1 MAVNIKK
8 FIFNFY
14 LELIILATV
23 FILSGCVPH
32 EAEQNLSGGSKNS
45 GIRKLA
51 AGQTNNR
58 ANNNNRAN
66 SSVNSI
72 NLNIDPNSSFA
83 EAARKNAETER
94 NLKWLF
100 GKKPQTGWYL
110 YKPLIAKDIG
120 VELNAA
126 PTEFAEALSRWQKSL
141 GLQPTGIFDD
151 LTMFAFMS
159 EWQDRRLFKRGV
171 PPDRQ
176 LIVPPPN
183 DFYDPSREAELRQV
197 ERETYDAYKRMVKAA
212 LEDPSLN
219 LKTNGNELAPTEK
232 YLKIV
237 SCYRTKEYQQKLR
250 AASPNSGSAGLAVN
264 SPHFTGRALDI
275 YVGGEPVS
283 TADANRAIQINT
295 PVYLWMVE
303 NAEKFGFR
311 PYFYEPWHWEYVP
324 D

>member
-8 FIFNFY
+8 LIFNFV
-14 LELIILATV
+14 LALIILAAV
-23 FILSGCVPH
+23 FILSGCIPH
-32 EAEQNLSGGSKNS
+32 EAGQNISGGSKNS

-51 AGQTNNR
+51 AGQTNNK
-58 ANNNNRAN
+58 ANSNNRAN
-66 SSVNSI
+66 SSVNPV

-83 EAARKNAETER
+83 EAARKNAETEK
-94 NLKWLF
+94 NLRWLF

-110 YKPLIAKDIG
+110 YKPLISKEIG
-120 VELNAA
+120 LEPEAA
-126 PTEFAEALSRWQKSL
+126 PTEFAEALAGWQKSAK
-141 GLQPTGIFDD
+141 LQPTGILDE
-151 LTMFAFMS
+151 LTMFAFLS
-159 EWQDRRLFKRGV
+159 EWQKYRLFRRGYPPEQV
-171 PPDRQ
+171 LIIAPPD
-176 LIVPPPN
+176 
-183 DFYDPSREAELRQV
+183 DFYDPSRDAELRQI

-212 LEDPSLN
+212 AADPSLK
-219 LKTNGNELAPTEK
+219 LKTDGGELAPTENF
-232 YLKIV
+232 LKII
-237 SCYRTKEYQQKLR
+237 SSFRTKQYQQKLR

-295 PVYLWMVE
+295 PIYLWMVK
-303 NAEKFGFR
+303 NAGKFGFR